1 MDPKGQ
7 KKGAACCFF
16 QSKGFLQLQCPGCN
30 GERSGAVIAR
40 AVVPLTHGPHGAWVY
55 TSVAQLHVQLLHRI
69 LVRMQCMLNASARS
83 SFALHVLQPTLPSK
97 QRAFEMHRRGCQGAR
112 ERGGVVNHLLKFR
125 SVLPLL
131 LRFGRPQKMHM
142 VNRDGLIAA

>member
-1 MDPKGQ
+1 MFTYSTETRRREHQLLCPILRAPGAGGSEGA
-7 KKGAACCFF
+7 KKGSCLL
-16 QSKGFLQLQCPGCN
+16 FL
-30 GERSGAVIAR
+30 SGQNLVGTSIFSLEESVCWVPAV
-40 AVVPLTHGPHGAWVY
+40 AVPW
-55 TSVAQLHVQLLHRI
+55 
-69 LVRMQCMLNASARS
+69 MQCMLNASARS

-97 QRAFEMHRRGCQGAR
+97 QRAFEMHRSGCQGAR